1 MKRKLYSFFTL
12 VCALIFTACLF
23 VCCQKEEGGVK
34 ATVAQ
39 TTENLVVI
47 QVDEVDGEA
56 TLLSVMESLQEKGE
70 LQFVISGGM
79 VTEINGKINAT
90 DFSYCWMLY
99 TSDTEFSSTEF
110 GSVAY
115 NGKTYGQASK
125 GASDLLVKEGEYYIW
140 AYEAWRY

>member
-56 TLLSVMESLQEKGE
+56 TLLSVIESLQEKGE

-99 TSDTEFSSTEF
+99 TSDAELSNDAWGTVSYE
-110 GSVAY
+110 
-115 NGKTYGQASK
+115 GKTYGSAIV
-125 GASDLLVKEGEYYIW
+125 GAETLTVSAGELYIW
-140 AYEAWRY
+140 SYQGF

>member
-99 TSDTEFSSTEF
+99 TSDAELSNDAWGTVSYE
-110 GSVAY
+110 G
-115 NGKTYGQASK
+115 NTYGSAIV
-125 GASDLLVKEGEYYIW
+125 GAETLTVSAGELYIW
-140 AYEAWRY
+140 SYQGF

>member
-99 TSDTEFSSTEF
+99 TSDAELSNDAWGTVSYE
-110 GSVAY
+110 
-115 NGKTYGQASK
+115 GKTYGSAIV
-125 GASDLLVKEGEYYIW
+125 GAETLTVSAGELYIW
-140 AYEAWRY
+140 SYQGF